1 MVRLTIIAWLRP
13 TGCCQMRDFVLIG
26 KGTMDSFGQPV
37 KCLGTYLSTEYL
49 ERSCQLE
56 AEQGFRSPATP
67 RTAAKH
73 ENYLLDASRGTG

>member
-13 TGCCQMRDFVLIG
+13 TTCCQMMDSVLIG

-37 KCLGTYLSTEYL
+37 KCLETYLSTTKSTPYL

-67 RTAAKH
+67 RAAA
-73 ENYLLDASRGTG
+73 NMR